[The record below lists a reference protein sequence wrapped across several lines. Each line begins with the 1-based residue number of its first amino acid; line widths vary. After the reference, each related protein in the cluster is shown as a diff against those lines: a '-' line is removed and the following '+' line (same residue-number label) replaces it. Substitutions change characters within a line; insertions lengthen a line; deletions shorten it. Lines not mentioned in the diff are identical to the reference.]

1 MNHEDIPED
10 NPTDEVLCEIVKEHD
25 PYPYPSKGN
34 TDWLGVA
41 VVVIAVILILYWIF
55 G

>member
-1 MNHEDIPED
+1 MD
-10 NPTDEVLCEIVKEHD
+10 NPTDDDLYKIVKDHD

-34 TDWLGVA
+34 TDWLGVLA
-41 VVVIAVILILYWIF
+41 FVIAVILILYWTF